1 MWTQALLIY
10 LFLHYIPGPRASLL
24 LSEHAKCLS
33 VGVFVVAVPS
43 ANSSL
48 CPLHGVLVIKLLW
61 LGSESVLPHSALRYW
76 GWGICTPQLC
86 RISFASWAPLRI
98 RHKGTLEG
106 DRVRGEQMGLL
117 PVFLFS
123 LSAMPFLLVQ
133 KLLTTFCLFWHSQT
147 RLYKAPPLI
156 FFLGSDNLDLFSLFP
171 GIRGGSCFLQLLFSG
186 LLQDSLSI
194 YSAFQRLYCNSWF
207 SWLHLIDT
215 VLGTRIGSQVLGILR
230 LIWLCLWP

>member
-98 RHKGTLEG
+98 CHKGTLEG
-106 DRVRGEQMGLL
+106 DWGQRRADGT
-117 PVFLFS
+117 S
-123 LSAMPFLLVQ
+123 
-133 KLLTTFCLFWHSQT
+133 
-147 RLYKAPPLI
+147 
-156 FFLGSDNLDLFSLFP
+156 
-171 GIRGGSCFLQLLFSG
+171 SCFLIFPVSNAISSSAETAHNFLSLLALSDQA
-186 LLQDSLSI
+186 LQGPSSH
-194 YSAFQRLYCNSWF
+194 FFPRFW
-207 SWLHLIDT
+207 
-215 VLGTRIGSQVLGILR
+215 
-230 LIWLCLWP
+230 